1 MHLPDGILPLNQAII
16 YWLIGLIFFGYY
28 FIKFRKSRDNQRLV
42 NIAIFSAIVAV
53 CSGISIPTPFG
64 ASIHFFLIPLA
75 AILLGPY
82 SGVVVTFIALSI
94 QALGLGMG
102 GILALGCNVLVMGV
116 ILSFVT
122 YYTYKLMEDFFNKS
136 VLIFL
141 STLTGIIFASISQM
155 IIIMFSG
162 TGNFEL
168 LILTLIPFYILV
180 GIIEG
185 FGNVVIIEFM
195 EKLKPEIF
203 DLEKI

>member
-16 YWLIGLIFFGYY
+16 YWLISLIFFGYY
-28 FIKFRKSRDNQRLV
+28 FIKFRKSRDNQSLV

-141 STLTGIIFASISQM
+141 STLTGIICASISQM

>member
-16 YWLIGLIFFGYY
+16 YWLISLIFFGYY

-141 STLTGIIFASISQM
+141 STLTGIICASISQM